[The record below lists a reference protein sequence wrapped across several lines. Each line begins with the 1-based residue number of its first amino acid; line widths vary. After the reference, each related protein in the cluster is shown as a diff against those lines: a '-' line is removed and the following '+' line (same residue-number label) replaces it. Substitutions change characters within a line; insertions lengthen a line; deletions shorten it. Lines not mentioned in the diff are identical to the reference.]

1 MALSKAIRPDPD
13 PDLFAV
19 GSALLDEV
27 YTCFMDGRIHEGM
40 PLLIAGLSELR
51 EQLTEGRWTQY
62 CEGVCRQHPLM
73 PLLHQDLFTNR
84 AFTKP
89 RGYPGDAVM
98 LDYVYAADDPGW
110 PNDPSF
116 TAVGREVN
124 RQLNL
129 HPTVVAVRER
139 KRFMT
144 RIIDEVADRA
154 PGAHVFSVAAGHARE
169 AGATRALAAGRL
181 GRLLTLDH
189 DPVSLQVIQQDLAP
203 LGVETLCASVVD
215 LVRGPL
221 QVGEFDLIYS
231 MGLYDYLR
239 HGIAE
244 RLTRALFER
253 LRPGGRLLLAN
264 FQPEA
269 EGAGYMEAFMD
280 WWLIHRTADDLLAL
294 AENIP
299 AERLHSVR
307 TIHDSFH
314 TVITLELIK
323 AG

>member
-1 MALSKAIRPDPD
+1 MALSKANHPDPD

-19 GSALLDEV
+19 GAALLDEV
-27 YTCFMDGRIHEGM
+27 YTCFLRGRIDEGM
-40 PLLIAGLSELR
+40 PRLIAGLSELR
-51 EQLTEGRWTQY
+51 AQLNEGRWTQY
-62 CEGVCRQHPLM
+62 CEGVCRSHPLM
-73 PLLHQDLFTNR
+73 ALLQQDLFTNR

-98 LDYVYAADDPGW
+98 LDYVYAADDPSW
-110 PNDPSF
+110 PNDPAF

-144 RIIDEVADRA
+144 RIIDEVAGTLS
-154 PGAHVFSVAAGHARE
+154 GAHIFSVAAGHARE
-169 AGATRALAAGRL
+169 AGASRALAEGRL

-215 LVRGPL
+215 LVHGPIH
-221 QVGEFDLIYS
+221 VGEFDLIYS

-244 RLTRALFER
+244 RLTRALFDR

-280 WWLIHRTADDLLAL
+280 WWLIYRTSDDLMAL
-294 AENIP
+294 TEKIP
-299 AERLHSVR
+299 AASLRSAR
-307 TIHDSFH
+307 TIHDRYH